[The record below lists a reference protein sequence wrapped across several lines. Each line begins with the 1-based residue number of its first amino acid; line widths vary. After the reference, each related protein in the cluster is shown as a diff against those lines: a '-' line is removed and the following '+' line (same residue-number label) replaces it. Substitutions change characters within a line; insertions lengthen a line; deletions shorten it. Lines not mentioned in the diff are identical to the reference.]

1 MKKVRLFETFI
12 NESTKSE
19 INTKIRELKDKIK
32 DSEDKMKELKDK
44 VKNEEDPKKEEIL
57 NLQSDEHSYKKELA
71 LLKIKILKLKRD
83 LL

>member
-32 DSEDKMKELKDK
+32 DSEDKMKELI
-44 VKNEEDPKKEEIL
+44 V
-57 NLQSDEHSYKKELA
+57 A
-71 LLKIKILKLKRD
+71 G
-83 LL
+83 